1 MSFCQEDF
9 NCHIDFL
16 RYVGMQD
23 WLEVG
28 KMAKKIIFCPGCG
41 KAHLQNTTITKII
54 GTGIVSNVVEFS
66 TLRWRSKMWAL
77 NALRRWRCRTRI
89 LNEKGL
95 KLKAK
100 YLVKK

>member
-41 KAHLQNTTITKII
+41 KAHLQNTTITKIHRYRHCQQCGRI
-54 GTGIVSNVVEFS
+54 FDVAVALENV
-66 TLRWRSKMWAL
+66 
-77 NALRRWRCRTRI
+77 
-89 LNEKGL
+89 GL
-95 KLKAK
+95 KCFAALA
-100 YLVKK
+100 LQNSDTQ